1 MRHALIA
8 MLALIAIAT
17 SGGTSVAAES
27 APTKGP
33 VVVCL
38 TCW

>member
-8 MLALIAIAT
+8 LLALTAFAT
-17 SGGTSVAAES
+17 SGGASVAAES
-27 APTKGP
+27 VATKGP